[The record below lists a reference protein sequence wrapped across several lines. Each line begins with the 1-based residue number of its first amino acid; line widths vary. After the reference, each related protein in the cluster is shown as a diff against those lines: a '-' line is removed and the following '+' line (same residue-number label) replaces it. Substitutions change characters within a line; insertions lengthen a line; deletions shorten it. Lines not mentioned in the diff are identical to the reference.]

1 LARKQPE
8 LTITMDIKE
17 VPFTPERLEKF
28 KRDLARLV
36 AMGLDGT
43 CTGKK
48 KASAVTEAKGR
59 EKIER

>member
-1 LARKQPE
+1 
-8 LTITMDIKE
+8 MDIKE

>member
-1 LARKQPE
+1 
-8 LTITMDIKE
+8 MDIKE

-28 KRDLARLV
+28 KRDLARVV
-36 AMGLDGT
+36 AMTLENA
-43 CTGKK
+43 